1 MATINFDATTV
12 EPSNGFEPI
21 PAGKYLAVFS
31 EDEMKPTRN
40 NNGQYL
46 QLTIEIIE
54 GDYQGR
60 KIWARL
66 NLENPNMQAVEIA
79 RKELSA
85 ICRAVNVL
93 QLTDT
98 TQLLNIPFVL
108 KVGLKKNKETDEG
121 FGNSRG
127 IATAVGQEGGERVVR
142 TVGTA
147 AVIAKNRYGLPEYL
161 PLDFNAFYS
170 AITENL
176 NK

>member
-21 PAGKYLAVFS
+21 PAGKYLAVIS

-108 KVGLKKNKETDEG
+108 KVGLKKNKETVEMENVIKG
-121 FGNSRG
+121 YEAKANYAPASAPAAAAPQN
-127 IATAVGQEGGERVVR
+127 ATPPW
-142 TVGTA
+142 
-147 AVIAKNRYGLPEYL
+147 AKR
-161 PLDFNAFYS
+161 
-170 AITENL
+170 
-176 NK
+176 